1 MDIITQNKVRLIRWL
16 SADSLVLQHV
26 QSKQLVTRD
35 EYGRLMDV
43 SDRADRVTKL
53 LDTILSKGDPLC
65 LKFLDLL
72 KEEDVNE
79 SSPELREW
87 IGTVNTSEQ
96 SLATGRSET
105 DSIAGA
111 QMNPGTQIQGDNVM
125 INANNG
131 ASCFAPII
139 QLHNHRSGTM
149 MPLTPTALQIIRSL

>member
-1 MDIITQNKVRLIRWL
+1 
-16 SADSLVLQHV
+16 
-26 QSKQLVTRD
+26 
-35 EYGRLMDV
+35 MDV

-139 QLHNHRSGTM
+139 RNELNFIEFGSVLQLRNDDASHTNSTADNQESVRKIQSASNDTENIVRTIRDLSLWDQ
-149 MPLTPTALQIIRSL
+149 MPVK